1 MLVYE
6 YERERVISMTDD
18 LYYSE
23 DRSKTS
29 CQTQLSGV
37 VPPRDPEGEN
47 SDLVPSY
54 AIPGSGRGRVFTM
67 TDDLYYSEDRTRQTQ
82 LFCLRTPSVPHHPQD
97 SEGTEF
103 CSCSEPHV
111 RDTRKGENSGLVP
124 RFHKEDGAETTGT
137 LAQET
142 RMTEIN

>member
-1 MLVYE
+1 MPVYE

-54 AIPGSGRGRVFTM
+54 VLHGSGRFRR
-67 TDDLYYSEDRTRQTQ
+67 DRILLLFRATCTRYPEE
-82 LFCLRTPSVPHHPQD
+82 R
-97 SEGTEF
+97 EF
-103 CSCSEPHV
+103 WSCSEI
-111 RDTRKGENSGLVP
+111 S
-124 RFHKEDGAETTGT
+124 
-137 LAQET
+137 
-142 RMTEIN
+142 